1 MKKEVICISL
11 ISFILFSPFGALV
24 HATPLNAAISTRWT
38 IEDLY
43 GGRCSAATVSVGQN
57 YNGSVSTTWN
67 CLIIQ
72 VADAIAWLKTSTPTK
87 ALTPTRLTIN
97 ATPSIVTVRQAFT
110 ISGRL
115 TNATGGALIAGKIIQ
130 LQKNVN
136 GTWTDVIGEENT
148 TSARGSYSISVSE
161 GTAGIYE
168 YRANYTGNATY
179 AGSHSASVFVTVRQ
193 PTQLTAAANP
203 AIVALG
209 QTFTIY
215 GSLTAADGTLISGE
229 TIQLQKNVSGT
240 WTDVSGKKNT
250 TSIGG
255 SYSISVSEGTA
266 GIYEYRANYV
276 GRATYAGSHSASV
289 FVTVKPPTRLTAAAN
304 PATVA
309 TGQTFTIYGSLTA
322 VKGAPMSGETI
333 QLQKNVNGTWT
344 DASGEIDTTSTGGS
358 YSISVSE
365 GTAGIYEYR
374 ANYSGNITYAGN
386 YSSSVFVTV
395 KQPIQL
401 MPTQLTAT
409 ANPPKVDSGWYF
421 NINGVLT
428 NATSGAPITGQ
439 IIQLQKKLGG
449 EWTDISGRK
458 TLTGADG
465 SYSITYSEGAYGSY
479 EFRTLYAGND
489 TYAASNSTNVTVTVQ
504 SIPTIKT
511 KTQLSLI
518 ASPTTVNNK
527 TEQIT
532 FTGILTP
539 ESVLVPGQTIPDQTI
554 MLQKNVSGV
563 WINMAHNTTDAS
575 GSVSF
580 VRTEVFK
587 GTYHYRLYYAGSEV
601 FEANKSNDVTIVSTV
616 GPSALA
622 SLGALVAIT
631 ITWGYIRH
639 RRLK

>member
-1 MKKEVICISL
+1 M
-11 ISFILFSPFGALV
+11 
-24 HATPLNAAISTRWT
+24 T
-38 IEDLY
+38 I
-43 GGRCSAATVSVGQN
+43 
-57 YNGSVSTTWN
+57 
-67 CLIIQ
+67 
-72 VADAIAWLKTSTPTK
+72 
-87 ALTPTRLTIN
+87 
-97 ATPSIVTVRQAFT
+97 
-110 ISGRL
+110 
-115 TNATGGALIAGKIIQ
+115 
-130 LQKNVN
+130 
-136 GTWTDVIGEENT
+136 
-148 TSARGSYSISVSE
+148 
-161 GTAGIYE
+161 
-168 YRANYTGNATY
+168 
-179 AGSHSASVFVTVRQ
+179 
-193 PTQLTAAANP
+193 
-203 AIVALG
+203 
-209 QTFTIY
+209 
-215 GSLTAADGTLISGE
+215 
-229 TIQLQKNVSGT
+229 
-240 WTDVSGKKNT
+240 
-250 TSIGG
+250 
-255 SYSISVSEGTA
+255 
-266 GIYEYRANYV
+266 
-276 GRATYAGSHSASV
+276 
-289 FVTVKPPTRLTAAAN
+289 KPPTHLTAAAN

-322 VKGAPMSGETI
+322 TNLAPMSGETI
-333 QLQKNVNGTWT
+333 QLQKNVNGAWT
-344 DASGEIDTTSTGGS
+344 DVSGEIDTTSTGGS

-386 YSSSVFVTV
+386 YSSSVSVTV

-401 MPTQLTAT
+401 MPTQLTAA
-409 ANPPKVDSGWYF
+409 ANPAKVDSGWYF
-421 NINGVLT
+421 NINGMLT

-449 EWTDISGRK
+449 EWTDIGGRK

-518 ASPTTVNNK
+518 ASPTTVNNI

-532 FTGILTP
+532 FTGILSP
-539 ESVLVPGQTIPDQTI
+539 ESDIPGQTLPDQTI

-563 WINMAHNTTDAS
+563 WTDIAHNTTDAS
-575 GSVSF
+575 GSISF
-580 VRTEVFK
+580 VRPEVFN

-601 FEANKSNDVTIVSTV
+601 FAASTSNEVTIVSTV

-631 ITWGYIRH
+631 ITWGYIRR